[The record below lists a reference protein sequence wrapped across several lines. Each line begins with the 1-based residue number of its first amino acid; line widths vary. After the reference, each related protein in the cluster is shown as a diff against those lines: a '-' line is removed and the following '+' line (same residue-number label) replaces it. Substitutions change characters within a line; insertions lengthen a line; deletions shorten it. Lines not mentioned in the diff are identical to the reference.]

1 MIKQIR
7 TLTGLQLKNIYS
19 LNVIRYT
26 KDKGVKQKSMLL
38 GVVWL
43 MLIAMIAF
51 YVGATAY
58 GYVVIGMTEILP
70 AYLIMLSSII
80 ILMFAIFKAGSVIFQ
95 RNAYDIL
102 CSLPVSQ
109 LAIVVSRF
117 IRMYVENLMLTLL
130 IMIPGLAVYSV
141 LVKPVV
147 SFYLVGVIVILFV
160 PLLPITLATF
170 FGALVTAIAS
180 RMKHK
185 SLVSAILSILL
196 VFGLMA
202 ASTGL
207 SSQMAMSGEEITMEM
222 LANLSEMVQ
231 TVIEQIF
238 PPAVWMG
245 NAMLG
250 KDLLACVLY
259 MTGALVLFVLTLVF
273 ISANYQSISQR
284 LYSTTAKH
292 DYKMQSLTKNSV
304 LSALVK
310 REAKRYFASSIYVT
324 NTIVGPIL
332 AVVFA
337 GGLAGVGM
345 EEMQRLMGLPID
357 ISGAVPFV
365 LAGIFCVM
373 GTSCTSISMEGK
385 EWWIV
390 KSLPIPTK
398 EIISSKILFN
408 ILLDAPFYLVAEILL
423 VIGLKPSMLEL
434 LWLVFIPLVCIV
446 FSCVWGIFINLK
458 MPKLNWDNEV
468 DVVKQSA
475 SAAVGGLG
483 AFVVVLVCAVL
494 MFLVPVAYVDIV
506 KGLVC
511 IILAGA
517 TVVLYQ
523 RSIRTNLLEL

>member
-1 MIKQIR
+1 MIRQIK

-19 LNVIRYT
+19 LNIIRYT
-26 KDKGVKQKSMLL
+26 KDKGVKQKSLL
-38 GVVWL
+38 LRAVWL
-43 MLIAMIAF
+43 VLIAMIAF

-58 GYVVIGMTEILP
+58 GYVLIGMAEILP

-80 ILMFAIFKAGSVIFQ
+80 ILAFAIFKAGSVIFQ

-109 LAIVVSRF
+109 AAIVVSRF
-117 IRMYVENLMLTLL
+117 IRMYVENLMLSLL
-130 IMIPGLAVYSV
+130 IMIPGLAVYGV
-141 LVKPVV
+141 LVKPAL
-147 SFYLVGVIVILFV
+147 SFYLIGVVVILFV
-160 PLLPITLATF
+160 PLLPITIATF
-170 FGALVTAIAS
+170 LGAIVTAIAS

-185 SLVSAILSILL
+185 SLVSAGLSVLL
-196 VFGLMA
+196 VVGIMGL
-202 ASTGL
+202 TPK
-207 SSQMAMSGEEITMEM
+207 MSMMEEEFTMEM

-231 TVIEQIF
+231 SVIEQIF

-245 NAMLG
+245 TAMLG
-250 KDLLACVLY
+250 KGLLTCVLY
-259 MTGALVLFVLTLVF
+259 MVGALILFVLTMVI
-273 ISANYQSISQR
+273 ISANYQKISQR
-284 LYSTTAKH
+284 LYSTVAKH
-292 DYKMQSLTKNSV
+292 DYKMQSLAQNSV

-310 REAKRYFASSIYVT
+310 RETKRYFASSIYVT

-337 GGLAGVGM
+337 VALAGVGM
-345 EEMQRLMGLPID
+345 EEMQRMMGLPID

-390 KSLPIPTK
+390 KSLPIPARD
-398 EIISSKILFN
+398 IINSKILFN
-408 ILLDAPFYLVAEILL
+408 LFLDAPFYLVAEILL
-423 VIGLKPSMLEL
+423 VVALKPNLIEL
-434 LWLVFIPLVCIV
+434 LWVILIPVVCIV
-446 FSCVWGIFINLK
+446 FSCVFGIFMNLK

-483 AFVVVLVCAVL
+483 AFVVVFVCAVPTL
-494 MFLVPVAYVDIV
+494 LVPVLYTNIV
-506 KGLVC
+506 KGIVC
-511 IILAGA
+511 VVLAGI
-517 TVVLYQ
+517 TVMLYQ
-523 RSIRTNLLEL
+523 KSIRTNLLEL

>member
-1 MIKQIR
+1 MIKQIK

-26 KDKGVKQKSMLL
+26 KDKGVKQKSLLL

-58 GYVVIGMTEILP
+58 GYVLIGVAEILP
-70 AYLIMLSSII
+70 AYLIMLSSMI
-80 ILMFAIFKAGSVIFQ
+80 ILAFAIFKAGSVIFQ

-109 LAIVVSRF
+109 MAIVVSRF

-130 IMIPGLAVYSV
+130 IMMPGLAVYGA
-141 LVKPVV
+141 LVKPAV
-147 SFYLVGVIVILFV
+147 SFYLTSIAVIFFV

-170 FGALVTAIAS
+170 LGALVTAIAS

-185 SLVSAILSILL
+185 SLVSAALSVLL
-196 VFGLMA
+196 VVGIMGLTPQV
-202 ASTGL
+202 S
-207 SSQMAMSGEEITMEM
+207 AMEDEFTMEM
-222 LANLSEMVQ
+222 LQNLSEMVQ
-231 TVIEQIF
+231 GVIEQIF

-250 KDLLACVLY
+250 KEIVPCVLY
-259 MTGALVLFVLTLVF
+259 MVGTLVLFVLTMVL
-273 ISANYQSISQR
+273 ISATYQSISQR
-284 LYSTTAKH
+284 LYSTIAKH

-310 REAKRYFASSIYVT
+310 REAKRYFASSVYVT

-337 GGLAGVGM
+337 GALAAVGM
-345 EEMQRLMGLPID
+345 EEMQRMMGLPID

-365 LAGIFCVM
+365 LAGIFSMM

-398 EIISSKILFN
+398 NVIDSKILFN
-408 ILLDAPFYLVAEILL
+408 LLLDAPFYLVAEILL
-423 VIGLKPSMLEL
+423 VIGLKPSLAEW
-434 LWLVFIPLVCIV
+434 LWLVFIPAVCIT

-458 MPKLNWDNEV
+458 MPKFNWDNEV

-475 SAAVGGLG
+475 SAAVGGLC
-483 AFVVVLVCAVL
+483 AFVVVCVCAVP
-494 MFLVPVAYVDIV
+494 MFLVPVAYVNVV
-506 KGLVC
+506 KGMVC
-511 IILAGA
+511 VVLAAA
-517 TVVLYQ
+517 TVVLYEK
-523 RSIRTNLLEL
+523 SIRTNLLEL

>member
-1 MIKQIR
+1 MIKQIK

-26 KDKGVKQKSMLL
+26 KDKGAKQKGLLL

-58 GYVVIGMTEILP
+58 GYVLIGMAEILP

-80 ILMFAIFKAGSVIFQ
+80 ILAFAIFKAGSVIFQ
-95 RNAYDIL
+95 RNVYDIL

-109 LAIVVSRF
+109 AAIVVSRF

-141 LVKPVV
+141 LVKPAA
-147 SFYLVGVIVILFV
+147 SFYLAGVVVILFV

-170 FGALVTAIAS
+170 LGALVTAIAS

-185 SLVSAILSILL
+185 SLVSA
-196 VFGLMA
+196 
-202 ASTGL
+202 GL
-207 SSQMAMSGEEITMEM
+207 SVLMVVGIMGLTPQMSTMEEEVTMEM
-222 LANLSEMVQ
+222 LQNLSEMVQ
-231 TVIEQIF
+231 GVIEQIF

-250 KDLLACVLY
+250 KEWLACVLY
-259 MTGALVLFVLTLVF
+259 LAGALVLFVLTMMI
-273 ISANYQSISQR
+273 ISANYQKISQR
-284 LYSTTAKH
+284 LYSTVAKH
-292 DYKMQSLTKNSV
+292 DYEMQSMTKNSV

-310 REAKRYFASSIYVT
+310 REAKRYFASSVYVT

-332 AVVFA
+332 GVVFA
-337 GGLAGVGM
+337 GALAGVGM
-345 EEMQRLMGLPID
+345 EEMQQMMGLPMD
-357 ISGAVPFV
+357 VSGAVPFV
-365 LAGIFCVM
+365 LAGIFCMM

-390 KSLPIPTK
+390 KSLPISAK
-398 EIISSKILFN
+398 DIITSKILFN
-408 ILLDAPFYLVAEILL
+408 LLLDAPFYLVAEVLL
-423 VIGLKPSMLEL
+423 VIGLKPSFMEL
-434 LWLVFIPLVCIV
+434 MWLILVPIVGIV

-475 SAAVGGLG
+475 SAAVGGLC
-483 AFVVVLVCAVL
+483 AFLVVIVCAVP
-494 MFLVPVAYVDIV
+494 MFLVPVAYVNMV
-506 KGLVC
+506 KGIVC
-511 IILAGA
+511 VVLAGL
-517 TVVLYQ
+517 TVMLYQ
-523 RSIRTNLLEL
+523 KSIRTNLLAL